1 VPIGISK
8 GRRADEAGN
17 ERGGRGK
24 EGGGLYTE
32 VSAVSD
38 ASTEIGP
45 RSRLLYRLLNNCTN
59 PKRLSLAMNADL
71 PNS

>member
-1 VPIGISK
+1 MG
-8 GRRADEAGN
+8 D

-24 EGGGLYTE
+24 EGGFYTLL
-32 VSAVSD
+32 SAVND

-45 RSRLLYRLLNNCTN
+45 RSRLLYRLLNSCTN

-71 PNS
+71 TQERRRRS